1 MSSQLSKSTKE
12 NQYAG
17 PMYYAYLRFIDD
29 GKRHILSI
37 RDIQNFKPSNLKDF
51 KPRKVYSAKWKDDV
65 QDGFFGAQIV
75 KLFGTYEEAQKETS
89 RKRLPVPPAEASSS
103 SDDGSTIS

>member
-12 NQYAG
+12 NQHAG
-17 PMYYAYLRFIDD
+17 PMYYAYVRFIDD
-29 GKRHILSI
+29 GKRHILPI

-75 KLFGTYEEAQKETS
+75 KLFGKFT
-89 RKRLPVPPAEASSS
+89 V
-103 SDDGSTIS
+103 ISFSFFLLLYLYAIYVFLFVRSF